1 MAEWNQISGETMA
14 LALIKSEEEHSRLAA
29 VRTLAAMNSK
39 QLGTTLEE
47 LASDSSPLVRAAV
60 AEIRGANC
68 SS

>member
-1 MAEWNQISGETMA
+1 MA

-29 VRTLAAMNSK
+29 VRTLAAMNFK
-39 QLGTTLEE
+39 QLGATPEE

>member
-1 MAEWNQISGETMA
+1 MA